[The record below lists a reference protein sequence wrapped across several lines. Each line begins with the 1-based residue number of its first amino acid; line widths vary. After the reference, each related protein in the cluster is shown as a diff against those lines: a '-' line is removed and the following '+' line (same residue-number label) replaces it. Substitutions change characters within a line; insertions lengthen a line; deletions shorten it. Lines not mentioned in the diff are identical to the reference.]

1 MNWFSIPRCGSILL
15 PASFRL
21 PPSRAVAVALTLL
34 APAALGAS
42 TASAAQ
48 DAKPD
53 AAQTAGETPT
63 IKERMR
69 EKEPMTG
76 GMKREGMMKEDVR
89 VQAEKKDKMMR
100 EIMEKEAAGK
110 K

>member
-1 MNWFSIPRCGSILL
+1 MNPL
-15 PASFRL
+15 
-21 PPSRAVAVALTLL
+21 AVFAAATLVAATFG
-34 APAALGAS
+34 APMAGAADDAKLGA
-42 TASAAQ
+42 ARAAG
-48 DAKPD
+48 K
-53 AAQTAGETPT
+53 TPMV
-63 IKERMR
+63 KERMR

-89 VQAEKKDKMMR
+89 LQAEKKDKMMR